1 MLTWLRMT
9 KILLVV
15 PLDSF
20 TVPSH
25 PFYRLI
31 NITSKMDE
39 KKTITVQVVINAP
52 VEQVWKLYTEP
63 EHVMKWN
70 NASNDWHTPRAENDL
85 KVGGKF
91 LYRMEAKD
99 GSSGFDFEG
108 TYEQVKTDELIVY
121 SISDGRKVEVI
132 FTKDDNAR
140 TKMATAF
147 DAENSNPIEMQR
159 DGWQAILNNF
169 KKYVETRN

>member
-1 MLTWLRMT
+1 
-9 KILLVV
+9 
-15 PLDSF
+15 
-20 TVPSH
+20 
-25 PFYRLI
+25 
-31 NITSKMDE
+31 MDE
-39 KKTITVQVVINAP
+39 KKTIKVQAVINAP
-52 VEQVWKLYTEP
+52 VEQVWKLYTES

-99 GSSGFDFEG
+99 GSSGFDFDG
-108 TYEQVKTDELIVY
+108 TYEQVKTNELIVY
-121 SISDGRKVEVI
+121 SISDGRKVEVM

-140 TKMATAF
+140 TKIATTF
-147 DAENSNPIEMQR
+147 EAENTNPIEMQR
-159 DGWQAILNNF
+159 DGWHAILNNF

>member
-1 MLTWLRMT
+1 
-9 KILLVV
+9 
-15 PLDSF
+15 
-20 TVPSH
+20 
-25 PFYRLI
+25 
-31 NITSKMDE
+31 MDE
-39 KKTITVQVVINAP
+39 KKAITVQAVINAP

-99 GSSGFDFEG
+99 GSSGFDFDG
-108 TYEQVKTDELIVY
+108 TYEQVIANELIVY
-121 SISDGRKVEVI
+121 SISDGRKVEVT
-132 FTKDDNAR
+132 FTKDDNER
-140 TKMATAF
+140 TKMDTTF
-147 DAENSNPIEMQR
+147 EAESTNPIEMQR

-169 KKYVETRN
+169 KIYVETRN

>member
-1 MLTWLRMT
+1 
-9 KILLVV
+9 
-15 PLDSF
+15 
-20 TVPSH
+20 
-25 PFYRLI
+25 
-31 NITSKMDE
+31 MDE
-39 KKTITVQVVINAP
+39 KKTITVQAVINAP

-63 EHVMKWN
+63 DHVMNWN

-99 GSSGFDFEG
+99 GSSGFDFDG
-108 TYEQVKTDELIVY
+108 TYKQIIANELIVY
-121 SISDGRKVEVI
+121 SISDGRKVEVT

-140 TKMATAF
+140 TKMDTTF
-147 DAENSNPIEMQR
+147 EAESTNSIEMQR

-169 KKYVETRN
+169 KIYVETRN

>member
-1 MLTWLRMT
+1 
-9 KILLVV
+9 
-15 PLDSF
+15 
-20 TVPSH
+20 
-25 PFYRLI
+25 
-31 NITSKMDE
+31 MDE
-39 KKTITVQVVINAP
+39 KKTITVQAVINAP
-52 VEQVWKLYTEP
+52 VGQVWKLYTEP

-99 GSSGFDFEG
+99 GSSGFDFDG
-108 TYEQVKTDELIVY
+108 TYKQVIANELIVY
-121 SISDGRKVEVI
+121 SISDGRKVEVT

-140 TKMATAF
+140 TKMDTTF
-147 DAENSNPIEMQR
+147 EAESTNPIEMQR

-169 KKYVETRN
+169 KIYVETRN

>member
-1 MLTWLRMT
+1 
-9 KILLVV
+9 
-15 PLDSF
+15 
-20 TVPSH
+20 
-25 PFYRLI
+25 
-31 NITSKMDE
+31 MDE
-39 KKTITVQVVINAP
+39 KKTITVQEVINAP
-52 VEQVWKLYTEP
+52 VEQVWKIYTEP

-70 NASNDWHTPRAENDL
+70 NASNDWHNPRAENDF

-108 TYEQVKTDELIVY
+108 TYEQVETNELIVY
-121 SISDGRKVEVI
+121 SISDGIKVEVI
-132 FTKDDNAR
+132 FTKDYNAS
-140 TKMATAF
+140 TKMATTF
-147 DAENSNPIEMQR
+147 EAESTNPVEMQR

>member
-1 MLTWLRMT
+1 
-9 KILLVV
+9 
-15 PLDSF
+15 
-20 TVPSH
+20 
-25 PFYRLI
+25 
-31 NITSKMDE
+31 MDE
-39 KKTITVQVVINAP
+39 KKTITVQAVINAP

-99 GSSGFDFEG
+99 GSSGFDFDG
-108 TYEQVKTDELIVY
+108 TYKQVKTNELIVY
-121 SISDGRKVEVI
+121 SISDGRKVQVM
-132 FTKDDNAR
+132 FTKENNTR
-140 TKMATAF
+140 TKIDTTF
-147 DAENSNPIEMQR
+147 EAESTNPIEMQR

>member
-1 MLTWLRMT
+1 
-9 KILLVV
+9 
-15 PLDSF
+15 
-20 TVPSH
+20 
-25 PFYRLI
+25 
-31 NITSKMDE
+31 MDE
-39 KKTITVQVVINAP
+39 KKTITVRAVINAP

-99 GSSGFDFEG
+99 GSSGFDFDG
-108 TYEQVKTDELIVY
+108 TYKQIIANELIVY
-121 SISDGRKVEVI
+121 SISDGRKVEVT

-140 TKMATAF
+140 TKMDTTF
-147 DAENSNPIEMQR
+147 EAESTNPIEMQR

-169 KKYVETRN
+169 KIYVETRN

>member
-1 MLTWLRMT
+1 
-9 KILLVV
+9 
-15 PLDSF
+15 
-20 TVPSH
+20 
-25 PFYRLI
+25 
-31 NITSKMDE
+31 MDE
-39 KKTITVQVVINAP
+39 KKTITIQAVINTS

-63 EHVMKWN
+63 EHVVKWN

-99 GSSGFDFEG
+99 GSSGFDFDG
-108 TYEQVKTDELIVY
+108 TYEQVKTNELIVY
-121 SISDGRKVEVI
+121 LISDGRKVEVI
-132 FTKDDNAR
+132 FTTKDDDAR
-140 TKMATAF
+140 TTKMATTF
-147 DAENSNPIEMQR
+147 EAENTNSIEMQR

>member
-1 MLTWLRMT
+1 
-9 KILLVV
+9 
-15 PLDSF
+15 
-20 TVPSH
+20 
-25 PFYRLI
+25 
-31 NITSKMDE
+31 MDE
-39 KKTITVQVVINAP
+39 KKTITVQAVINAS
-52 VEQVWKLYTEP
+52 VEQVWKLYTES

-70 NASNDWHTPRAENDL
+70 NTSNDWHTPRAENDL

-99 GSSGFDFEG
+99 GSSGFDFDG
-108 TYEQVKTDELIVY
+108 TYEQVKTNELIVC
-121 SISDGRKVEVI
+121 SISDGRKVQVM

-140 TKMATAF
+140 TKMATTF
-147 DAENSNPIEMQR
+147 EAERTNPIEMQR

>member
-1 MLTWLRMT
+1 
-9 KILLVV
+9 
-15 PLDSF
+15 
-20 TVPSH
+20 
-25 PFYRLI
+25 
-31 NITSKMDE
+31 MDE
-39 KKTITVQVVINAP
+39 KKTITVQAVINAP
-52 VEQVWKLYTEP
+52 VEQVWKLYTES

-70 NASNDWHTPRAENDL
+70 NASNDWHTPRAEIDL

-91 LYRMEAKD
+91 HYRMEAKD
-99 GSSGFDFEG
+99 GSSGFDFDG
-108 TYEQVKTDELIVY
+108 TYEKVKANELIVC

-140 TKMATAF
+140 RTKMATTF
-147 DAENSNPIEMQR
+147 EAETINPIEMQR

>member
-1 MLTWLRMT
+1 
-9 KILLVV
+9 
-15 PLDSF
+15 
-20 TVPSH
+20 
-25 PFYRLI
+25 
-31 NITSKMDE
+31 MDE
-39 KKTITVQVVINAP
+39 KKTITVQAVINAP

-63 EHVMKWN
+63 EHVMNWN

-99 GSSGFDFEG
+99 GSSGFDFDG
-108 TYEQVKTDELIVY
+108 TYKQVIANELIVY
-121 SISDGRKVEVI
+121 SISDGRKVEVT

-140 TKMATAF
+140 TKMDTTF
-147 DAENSNPIEMQR
+147 EAESTNPIEMQR

-169 KKYVETRN
+169 KIYVETRN